1 MPARSSGSARD
12 GDVTLPIW
20 GSMSVRP
27 WVESK
32 IASWASPI
40 ACPISWAMTPRTFTE
55 LEKSAV
61 KFDFVEAQLETG
73 APPVPEFPDE
83 PDDV

>member
-32 IASWASPI
+32 IA
-40 ACPISWAMTPRTFTE
+40 SWAMTPRTFTE